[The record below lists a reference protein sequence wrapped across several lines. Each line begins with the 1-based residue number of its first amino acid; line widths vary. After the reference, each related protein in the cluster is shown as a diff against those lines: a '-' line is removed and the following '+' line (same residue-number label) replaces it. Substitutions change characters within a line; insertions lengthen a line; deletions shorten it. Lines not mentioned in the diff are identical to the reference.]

1 MKNQHSLLITRK
13 CQLTRTTAESR
24 PEPADSECGT
34 RSTIKFERAAHYFGM
49 PVFRALGLKIG
60 DVFEP

>member
-13 CQLTRTTAESR
+13 CQLTRTTAEGR
-24 PEPADSECGT
+24 PEPADSE
-34 RSTIKFERAAHYFGM
+34 SDAIDHKIRASHRLFRDA
-49 PVFRALGLKIG
+49 VFRALGVKIG